1 MLLPTRYYG
10 YCVHRISANVY
21 QLVCV
26 LFHLQEGFG
35 RLITSGK
42 IMRKLPQEFAFPLGL
57 GSKKV
62 QSSNVTHDA
71 KTNNNNSL
79 RDNNKNPSMDVADDT
94 STTLNDAL
102 TIQDPLQ
109 QSNDGLSPRAPCQDL
124 DTINL

>member
-1 MLLPTRYYG
+1 
-10 YCVHRISANVY
+10 
-21 QLVCV
+21 
-26 LFHLQEGFG
+26 
-35 RLITSGK
+35 
-42 IMRKLPQEFAFPLGL
+42 MRKLPQEFAFPLGL